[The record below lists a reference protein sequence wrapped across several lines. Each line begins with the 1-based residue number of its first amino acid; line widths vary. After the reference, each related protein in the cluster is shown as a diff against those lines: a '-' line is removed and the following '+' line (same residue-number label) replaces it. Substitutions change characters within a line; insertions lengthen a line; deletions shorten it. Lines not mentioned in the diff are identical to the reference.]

1 MRRLVK
7 IVVLLLCHAGIS
19 SAQDR
24 TTAAAIRSLPVERA
38 REKLPAQLTAT
49 VSFVEGAGGTV
60 FVQDATAGTHLHF
73 KPARPDLR
81 VGDQVQV
88 QGVTMA
94 GLYLPGIEVE
104 TATVL
109 GHAEPPA
116 AVTASYDDLATG
128 RYHYQRVIVEG
139 IGRTLT
145 LLDENRSLLRLAMG
159 SRVIEVRVDA
169 PLEEAPTLIDARLHI
184 TALAAGGI
192 NDRRQLVF
200 PYLRVSDWSDVSID
214 SAPPPPETLSVLPA
228 AGLLH
233 FGVGD
238 GPQGRVRIAGT
249 VLAAFDDGR
258 VFLRDSSPLPQE
270 IETLDKTPQ
279 APSIQVT
286 LTAGSSVKVG
296 DVVEVLGFPVMQGF
310 SATLADA
317 TLLQAEA
324 GAPPIAP
331 VVSLAAL
338 MNGSHDADLVTL
350 SPAVVINDELRARVG
365 YEIRC
370 SLADA
375 TLTALWLGAEPPQ
388 LEIGASYRLTGI
400 CLVES
405 SMDKGFRSL
414 PTRASLLL
422 RGADDVQLLGSAPFW
437 TSRHLLIAVGVLV
450 GAMLLTL
457 AWVHLQRRQIRRLE
471 RRIIDQATAEE
482 RQRIAR
488 EFHDTLEQDLAG
500 LRLRLDAATT
510 RPLDEKASAL
520 LEASRNLVSRIQA
533 EARNLVADLR
543 ENVDATSL
551 ADSLR
556 QLGAEVCEHFHSVNL
571 DVQDL
576 GGLSLPVAHHL
587 RMIAHEAVTNVLK
600 HAAATDLKLYLAAT
614 DHQLTLCISDN
625 GRGFAAEK
633 ETQGKAGHFG
643 CIGIRERCRKI
654 NANVLWES
662 QPGRGSSLTV
672 TLPK

>member
-1 MRRLVK
+1 
-7 IVVLLLCHAGIS
+7 
-19 SAQDR
+19 
-24 TTAAAIRSLPVERA
+24 VERA
-38 REKLPAQLTAT
+38 REKLPAELTAT

-73 KPARPDLR
+73 KPARSDLR
-81 VGDQVQV
+81 VGDQLKVR
-88 QGVTMA
+88 GVTMA

-104 TATVL
+104 TAEVL

-116 AVTASYDDLATG
+116 AVLATYDDLATG
-128 RYHYQRVIVEG
+128 RYHYQRVKVEG
-139 IGRTLT
+139 IGRTMS
-145 LLDENRSLLRLAMG
+145 LLDENRTLLRLAMG

-169 PLEEAPTLIDARLHI
+169 PLEGAATLIDARLALK
-184 TALAAGGI
+184 ALAAGGI

-200 PYLRVSDWSDVSID
+200 PYLRVSDWSDVRVTT
-214 SAPPPPETLSVLPA
+214 APPAPETLPILPA

-249 VLAAFDDGR
+249 VLATFDDGR
-258 VFLRDSSPLPQE
+258 VFLRDSSPLPRE
-270 IETLDKTPQ
+270 IEALDKPPQ
-279 APSIQVT
+279 APSIQVS
-286 LTAGSSVKVG
+286 LHGGSPVNVG
-296 DVVEVLGFPVMQGF
+296 DAVEVLGFPVMQGF

-317 TLLQAEA
+317 TLLRAEA
-324 GAPPIAP
+324 GALPAAE

-350 SPAVVINDELRARVG
+350 NAPVLVADVHRARVG
-365 YEIRC
+365 FEIRC
-370 SLADA
+370 SLAES

-388 LEIGASYRLTGI
+388 VEIGASYRLTGI

-414 PTRASLLL
+414 PTRASILL
-422 RGADDVQLLGSAPFW
+422 RGAEDVELLGSAPFW
-437 TSRHLLIAVGVLV
+437 TSRHLWMAVGVLV
-450 GAMLLTL
+450 SAVLLTL
-457 AWVHLQRRQIRRLE
+457 AWVHLQRRQIRGLE

-556 QLGAEVCEHFHSVNL
+556 QLGEEVREHFQWVTL
-571 DVQDL
+571 DVEDL
-576 GGLSLPVAHHL
+576 PGLSLPVAHHL

-600 HAAATDLKLYLAAT
+600 HAAATELKLYLAAS
-614 DHQLTLCISDN
+614 DHQLTLCITDN
-625 GRGFAAEK
+625 GRGFATEN

-654 NANVLWES
+654 DATVLWES
-662 QPGRGSSLTV
+662 QPGRGSSVTV